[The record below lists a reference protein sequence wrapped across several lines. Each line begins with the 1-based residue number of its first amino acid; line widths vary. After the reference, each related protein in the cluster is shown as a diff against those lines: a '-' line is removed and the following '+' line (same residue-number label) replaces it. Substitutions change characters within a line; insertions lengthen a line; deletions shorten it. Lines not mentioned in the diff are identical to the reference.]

1 MNPNV
6 TSTKNVAPD
15 VDLIGTYL
23 PLPGLGVLPVN
34 AFVLRAQK
42 PVLIDTGVV
51 GLRDLTLPVIEN
63 LIDPTSLHYIYL
75 THTDG
80 DHIGSL
86 LPLLEKAPQ
95 VRIVTT
101 FLGMGKL
108 GLAHQIA
115 PERVLLLNPG
125 QSLDLGDRKFVVGRP
140 PTFDAP
146 ETTWVRDTKTGTL
159 FSSDCFG
166 ALLSQ
171 PAERADAIS
180 DAELEAGMVAWAGI
194 DAPWFHRQSAE
205 DTRAELA
212 RIASDAPPTVL
223 SSHLPPARGMIER
236 LVRNLDVA
244 SRTPPQGLPD
254 QAALESML
262 SAA

>member
-15 VDLIGTYL
+15 VDLVGTYL

-34 AFVLRAQK
+34 AFVLRAEK
-42 PVLIDTGVV
+42 PVVIDTGVV

-63 LIDPTSLHYIYL
+63 LIDPSSLHYIYL

-80 DHIGSL
+80 DHIGAL
-86 LPLLEKAPQ
+86 LPLLEKAP
-95 VRIVTT
+95 RARLVTT

-108 GLAHQIA
+108 GLANNIA

-125 QSLDLGDRKFVVGRP
+125 QSLDLGDRKLAVGRP

-194 DAPWFHRQSAE
+194 DAPWFHRQ
-205 DTRAELA
+205 RAEETGEQLA
-212 RIASDAPPTVL
+212 RIVGEAPSFVL
-223 SSHLPPARGMIER
+223 GSHLPPARGMIER
-236 LVRNLDVA
+236 LARNLDVA
-244 SRTPPQGLPD
+244 SRTPPQEAPD
-254 QAALESML
+254 QAALESLL

>member
-1 MNPNV
+1 VNPNV
-6 TSTKNVAPD
+6 SGTRNVAPD
-15 VDLIGTYL
+15 VDLVGTYL

-34 AFVLRAQK
+34 AFVLRSEK

-51 GLRDLTLPVIEN
+51 GLRELTLPVIEQ
-63 LIDPTSLHYIYL
+63 LIDPSSLHYIYL
-75 THTDG
+75 THTDA
-80 DHIGSL
+80 DHIGAL
-86 LPLLEKAPQ
+86 LPLLEKAP
-95 VRIVTT
+95 RARLVTT

-108 GLAHQIA
+108 GLAHSIA
-115 PERVLLLNPG
+115 PERVFLLNPG
-125 QSLDLGDRKFVVGRP
+125 QSLDLGDRKLVVGRP

-180 DAELEAGMVAWAGI
+180 EEELEAGIVAWAGI
-194 DAPWFHRQSAE
+194 DAPWFHRQRTE

-212 RIASDAPPTVL
+212 RIAREAPPFVL
-223 SSHLPPARGMIER
+223 GSHLPPARGMTNR
-236 LVRNLDVA
+236 LVRHLEVA
-244 SRTPPQGLPD
+244 SRTPPREGPD
-254 QAALESML
+254 QAALESL
-262 SAA
+262 LRAA